1 VLAPWWDESAMLA
14 AAGALEATLA
24 GSVA

>member
-1 VLAPWWDESAMLA
+1 MMPGDMQN
-14 AAGALEATLA
+14 ATLA